1 MKKLR
6 KMIIVVA
13 ALCLSVYGVDA
24 AAAQKILSVDVQKVF
39 ENYEDAK
46 TAQAAYG
53 RAISAADKELKE
65 LYDSAMKLQEEISA
79 LNEKAD
85 NTALLDSVREK
96 FRAEAD
102 EKAEALRVKE
112 EEFLQLRQDLSRK
125 FTERRNKEILEQG
138 KAIEDAA
145 AAIAKSKKADVI
157 LNKLPGTLYVED
169 SMDVTQ
175 MVIDKLNSKGK

>member
-1 MKKLR
+1 MRKLG
-6 KMIIVVA
+6 KIVTVVA
-13 ALCLSVYGVDA
+13 ASCVLVHGVDA

-39 ENYEDAK
+39 ESYEDAK
-46 TAQAAYG
+46 VAQAAYG
-53 RAISAADKELKE
+53 KAVAAADKELKE
-65 LYDSAMKLQEEISA
+65 IYDSAMKLQEEISA

-85 NTALLDSVREK
+85 NNALLDSAREK

-102 EKAEALRVKE
+102 EKTENLRVKE
-112 EEFLQLRQDLSRK
+112 EEFVQLRQDLSRK

-145 AAIAKSKKADVI
+145 AAVAKSKKADIV
-157 LNKLPGTLYVED
+157 LNKIPGTLYVEE

-175 MVIDKLNSKGK
+175 LVIDKLNNKKN